1 LFVSHQGISFEEKN
15 MMKIEKLNWAG
26 IKLTTASKT
35 ILIDAVE
42 DFSYYKPILGDAMK
56 KTLVF
61 TDTTAADYILFT
73 HLHLDHFDVKSI
85 RKCLKTKGKI
95 IVYAPLF
102 ETIQQYF
109 GDTEMIVLNADE
121 IFTDDGIHFKPVFA
135 MDGIGDIQ
143 CSWII
148 EGEGIKIFHGGDT
161 IWHNQFWRLGKE
173 NERIDYAFLPA
184 NGVVVNFPMIGL
196 AYSPIPA
203 SLTLEQA
210 FVASHLLHAKTFIP
224 IHYGLFEHDQYYLPQ
239 KFTTDDIQRLSIKIQ
254 QAYLVL
260 NDGDSL
266 S

>member
-1 LFVSHQGISFEEKN
+1 
-15 MMKIEKLNWAG
+15 MKIDKLNWAG
-26 IKLTTASKT
+26 LKLTIADQTV
-35 ILIDAVE
+35 LIDAVE

-56 KTLVF
+56 ETILFADKTK
-61 TDTTAADYILFT
+61 ADFILFT
-73 HLHLDHFDVKSI
+73 HLHLDHFDVKTI
-85 RKCLKTKGKI
+85 KKCLKANGKI

-102 ETIQQYF
+102 NAIKQF
-109 GDTEMIVLNADE
+109 FNDTEIILLNEDE
-121 IFTDDGIHFKPVFA
+121 VYTDGGIQFKPVFA

-143 CSWII
+143 CSWVV

-173 NERIDYAFLPA
+173 NTLIDYAFLPA
-184 NGVVVNFPMIGL
+184 NGVTVHFPMIGL

-210 FVASHLLHAKTFIP
+210 FAASRLLNANTFIP
-224 IHYGLFEHDQYYLPQ
+224 IHYGLFEHTVHYIPQ
-239 KFTTDDIQRLSIKIQ
+239 KFTHSDMERLSIQ
-254 QAYLVL
+254 TEQPYWVL